1 MVNSPVSEPRWLDA
15 DAAARHLCLRLD
27 AFTRKVRTGV
37 IPEANYSLGTR
48 TPRWWSA
55 DLDAMMLRQDTA
67 STNAQTAVRAF
78 VEEIKAKGQIRPR
91 RHANA
96 R

>member
-1 MVNSPVSEPRWLDA
+1 MSEPRWLDA

-27 AFTRKVRTGV
+27 AFTRKVRTGI
-37 IPEANYSLGTR
+37 IPEPNLTLGSR

-67 STNAQTAVRAF
+67 STNHKTAVQAF
-78 VEEIKAKGQIRPR
+78 VEEIKAQGQIRPSR
-91 RHANA
+91 QANT

>member
-1 MVNSPVSEPRWLDA
+1 MPDPRWLDA

-27 AFTRKVRTGV
+27 AFTRKVRTGI
-37 IPEANYSLGTR
+37 IPEPNYSLGSR

-55 DLDAMMLRQDTA
+55 DLDAMMMRPDTA
-67 STNAQTAVRAF
+67 STDAQTAVQAL
-78 VEEIKAKGQIRPR
+78 VEKIKTQGQSRPR
-91 RHANA
+91 RHANT